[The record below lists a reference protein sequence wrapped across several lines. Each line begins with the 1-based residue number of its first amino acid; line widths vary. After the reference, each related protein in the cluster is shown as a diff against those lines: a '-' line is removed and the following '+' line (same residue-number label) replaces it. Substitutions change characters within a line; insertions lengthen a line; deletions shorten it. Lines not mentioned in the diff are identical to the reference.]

1 MKVSELQHGVMYRP
15 TRRQRGLPNT
25 YMMLLTPT
33 RVRALAR
40 RLGQR
45 GRSLS
50 TADERARI
58 AALSAIEGHGVVL
71 EVFSRYASS
80 EGQRVETKRYLGLDL
95 NDIDGH
101 PREVALRAVKT
112 APGYVPLRRQEE

>member
-1 MKVSELQHGVMYRP
+1 MKVSELKHGVMYRP

-25 YMMLLTPT
+25 YMMLLVMP

-40 RLGQR
+40 RLGKR

-50 TADERARI
+50 TADERTRI
-58 AALSAIEGHGVVL
+58 AALSAIEGDGVVL
-71 EVFSRYASS
+71 EVFTRYTSS
-80 EGQRVETKRYLGLDL
+80 EGERVETKRYLGLEFY
-95 NDIDGH
+95 DIDGH

-112 APGYVPLRRQEE
+112 APGYSWVKQEE